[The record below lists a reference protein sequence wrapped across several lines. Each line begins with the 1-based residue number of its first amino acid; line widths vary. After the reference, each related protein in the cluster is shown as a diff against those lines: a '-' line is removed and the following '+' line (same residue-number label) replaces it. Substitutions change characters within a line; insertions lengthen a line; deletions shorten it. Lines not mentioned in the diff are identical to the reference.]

1 MTIWLVRAGKYGEQ
15 EQTALD
21 KGIVII
27 GWNELPDLSA
37 VNDRET
43 LATLYKQV
51 EGCVAVK
58 RIWALVREE

>member
-43 LATLYKQV
+43 LATLYKRFT
-51 EGCVAVK
+51 
-58 RIWALVREE
+58 RITTSTWQTRKH